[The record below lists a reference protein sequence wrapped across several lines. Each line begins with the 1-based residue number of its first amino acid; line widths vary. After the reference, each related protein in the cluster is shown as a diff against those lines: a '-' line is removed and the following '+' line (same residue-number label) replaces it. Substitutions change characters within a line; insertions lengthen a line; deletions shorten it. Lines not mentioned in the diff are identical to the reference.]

1 MTSPSRFFWLHKL
14 LLCGFILGWGLVLQ
28 GNALQ
33 LGKPLKTEILDEE
46 DKPVARALIY
56 IDYFEV
62 LTLDSQLL
70 GKVGIVNVD
79 GIFQLF
85 LVTADNERTLVGW
98 GANRQLYNS
107 EDRLIGFYDWSTFW
121 VYAYSE
127 TGKKLGRAKCIAFRG
142 YCAAGVAAYLTG
154 LFGK

>member
-1 MTSPSRFFWLHKL
+1 MLSKLFLWWL
-14 LLCGFILGWGLVLQ
+14 ILGVGWVPTGE
-28 GNALQ
+28 ALQ
-33 LGKPLKTEILDEE
+33 IGKPLKTEILDVE

-70 GKVGIVNVD
+70 GKVGIVNLD
-79 GIFQLF
+79 GTFQLF
-85 LVTADNERTLVGW
+85 LVTADNQRTLVGW
-98 GANRQLYNS
+98 AANRVLYNS
-107 EDRLIGFYDWSTFW
+107 EDHLIGFYDWSTFW

-154 LFGK
+154 LFDQ